1 MKKEEFV
8 NFISENIGCSREVAK
23 AVVDIFSDSIYLAIA
38 EGQTVELEDLGH
50 FKTRTITRRKP
61 YNIKQGKIVDANPKR
76 YPCFTPAF
84 GLKLACS
91 N

>member
-1 MKKEEFV
+1 MKKEEFAQ
-8 NFISENIGCSREVAK
+8 FISENIDCSVEVAR
-23 AVVDIFSDSIYLAIA
+23 AVVDIFSDNIYLALA
-38 EGQTVELEDLGH
+38 EGQTVELEELGH

-61 YNIKQGKIVDANPKR
+61 YNIKQGEITEVNPKR

-91 N
+91 S